1 MIDLF
6 SVGQALGFLSFGLGI
21 STFYQKDDR
30 QLKISMLAF
39 NINHLLHFLLLGST
53 VSAAAAGLSA
63 VRTLA
68 SIHTRSKLVAV
79 FFIVVAGGFGFW
91 IADGIGQL
99 WSIFGTVIGTFS
111 MFVLSGVA
119 MRIGFLLGATCWL
132 INNILVGSIGGTLL
146 EATIIVTNLVTIY
159 RLRKSSDL
167 VVSESQTQ

>member
-1 MIDLF
+1 MDLF
-6 SVGQALGFLSFGLGI
+6 SVGQVLGFLSFGLGI

-30 QLKISMLAF
+30 QLKILMFVF
-39 NINHLLHFLLLGST
+39 NINHLFHYLLLGST

-63 VRTLA
+63 ARTLV

-79 FFIVVAGGFGFW
+79 LFIVVAG
-91 IADGIGQL
+91 GIGQL
-99 WSIFGTVIGTFS
+99 WSIFGTMIGTFS

-146 EATIIVTNLVTIY
+146 EATLIVTNLVTIY

-167 VVSESQTQ
+167 VSSESQT